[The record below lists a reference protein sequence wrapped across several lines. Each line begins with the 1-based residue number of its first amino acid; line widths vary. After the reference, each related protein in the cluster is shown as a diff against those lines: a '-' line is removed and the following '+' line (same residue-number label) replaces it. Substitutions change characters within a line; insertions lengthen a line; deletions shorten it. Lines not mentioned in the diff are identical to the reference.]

1 MERQKGLFRKLAKS
15 SVTEN
20 KSLWETVKPLFSYK
34 VKSHRIL
41 KPVEKDKLIY
51 HDENIAQ
58 LFDECFANT
67 LMEMSNI
74 NFLELHLDEVSIAII
89 KHKNHTRI
97 KAIKNGKTYLRRR
110 NS

>member
-1 MERQKGLFRKLAKS
+1 MKL
-15 SVTEN
+15 
-20 KSLWETVKPLFSYK
+20 LFSCK

-58 LFDECFANT
+58 LFNECFANT
-67 LMEMSNI
+67 LMEMSNL
-74 NFLELHLDEVSIAII
+74 NFIELHLDEVSIAII

-97 KAIKNGKTYLRRR
+97 KAIKNGKTYLRR